1 MPNKPK
7 GAITMMNLETKIK
20 EYRELKRM
28 AEEAQSMADAIADE
42 LKAEMTDAGESKMIV
57 GEYKL
62 SYTEAKRETLDKK
75 RLEADLGDLS
85 EYTKTTYYKRF
96 SVA

>member
-1 MPNKPK
+1 M
-7 GAITMMNLETKIK
+7 TNLETKIK
-20 EYRELKRM
+20 EYREYKRM
-28 AEEAQSMADAIADE
+28 IEEMEAIANAIADE
-42 LKAEMTDAGESKMIV
+42 LKAAMAEAGQDKMIV

-62 SYTEAKRETLDKK
+62 SYVDCIRKDLDKK

-85 EYTKTTYYKRF
+85 EYTKISSYKRF

>member
-1 MPNKPK
+1 MLNME
-7 GAITMMNLETKIK
+7 AKIK

-28 AEEAQSMADAIADE
+28 AEEAEAMAAAIGDE
-42 LKAEMTDAGESKMIV
+42 LKAEMTAAGQDKMIV

-62 SYTEAKRETLDKK
+62 SYIDCTRTDLDKK
-75 RLEADLGDLS
+75 RLEAEHNSL
-85 EYTKTTYYKRF
+85 YTAYLKSSTYKRF